1 MPSKTAQGY
10 IDEADVILPESYIY
24 STEEI
29 NPFPSTLKDYE
40 ELDNREDEMDSQLQ
54 TTETEVEDLALNK
67 ALETSMSSVLWKLQ
81 NRERVILSLKFG
93 LNRKI
98 YLTEQEQLYYGM
110 EKNGIE
116 MTFEEIGHY
125 LNISGNRVN
134 QIEKYA
140 LRRLR
145 RPSLEKKI
153 KDFWYYN

>member
-1 MPSKTAQGY
+1 MSSKTAQGY
-10 IDEADVILPESYIY
+10 IDEPDVILPESYIY

-29 NPFPSTLKDYE
+29 NPFPSTFKDYE

-67 ALETSMSSVLWKLQ
+67 ALETSLSSVLWKLQ
-81 NRERVILSLKFG
+81 NRERVILTLKFG

-98 YLTEQEQLYYGM
+98 YLSEQEQLYYGM

>member
-29 NPFPSTLKDYE
+29 NPFPSTFKDYE

-110 EKNGIE
+110 EKKGIE

>member
-54 TTETEVEDLALNK
+54 TTETKVEDLALNK

-134 QIEKYA
+134 QIEKICSSEVA
-140 LRRLR
+140 TPITRKENKRFLVL
-145 RPSLEKKI
+145 
-153 KDFWYYN
+153 

>member
-1 MPSKTAQGY
+1 MPSKTAQRY

-24 STEEI
+24 PTEEI
-29 NPFPSTLKDYE
+29 NPFPSTFKDYE
-40 ELDNREDEMDSQLQ
+40 KLDNHEDEMDSQLQ

>member
-10 IDEADVILPESYIY
+10 IDEPDVILPESYIY

-29 NPFPSTLKDYE
+29 NPFPSTFKDYE

-67 ALETSMSSVLWKLQ
+67 ALETSMSSILWKLQ
-81 NRERVILSLKFG
+81 NRERVILTLKFG

-125 LNISGNRVN
+125 LNISGNRIN

>member
-29 NPFPSTLKDYE
+29 NPFPSTVKDYE
-40 ELDNREDEMDSQLQ
+40 GLDNCEDEMDSQLQ

>member
-29 NPFPSTLKDYE
+29 NPFPSTFKDYE
-40 ELDNREDEMDSQLQ
+40 KLDNHEDEMDSQLQ
-54 TTETEVEDLALNK
+54 TTETEVEDSVLNK

-98 YLTEQEQLYYGM
+98 YLTEQEQLYCGM

>member
-1 MPSKTAQGY
+1 MPSETAQGY

-29 NPFPSTLKDYE
+29 NPFPSTFKEYE

>member
-29 NPFPSTLKDYE
+29 NPFPSPFKDYE

>member
-29 NPFPSTLKDYE
+29 NPFPSTFKDYE

-54 TTETEVEDLALNK
+54 TTETEVEDLVLNK

-110 EKNGIE
+110 EKKGIE

>member
-29 NPFPSTLKDYE
+29 NPFPSTFKDYE

-98 YLTEQEQLYYGM
+98 YLTEQERLYYGM

>member
-29 NPFPSTLKDYE
+29 NPFPSTFKDYE

-110 EKNGIE
+110 EKKGIE

-125 LNISGNRVN
+125 LNISGNRIN

>member
-29 NPFPSTLKDYE
+29 NPFPSTFKDYE

>member
-29 NPFPSTLKDYE
+29 NPFPSTFKDYE
-40 ELDNREDEMDSQLQ
+40 KLDNHEDEMDSQLQ

>member
-54 TTETEVEDLALNK
+54 TTETKVEDLALNK

>member
-1 MPSKTAQGY
+1 MSSKTAQGY
-10 IDEADVILPESYIY
+10 IDEPDVILPESYIY

-29 NPFPSTLKDYE
+29 NPFPSTFKDYE

-67 ALETSMSSVLWKLQ
+67 ALETSLSSVLWKLQ
-81 NRERVILSLKFG
+81 NRERVILTLKFG

-153 KDFWYYN
+153 NDF

>member
-1 MPSKTAQGY
+1 MTSKTAQGY

-29 NPFPSTLKDYE
+29 NPFPSPFKDYE

>member
-29 NPFPSTLKDYE
+29 NPFPSTFKDYE

-125 LNISGNRVN
+125 LNISGNRG
-134 QIEKYA
+134 K
-140 LRRLR
+140 
-145 RPSLEKKI
+145 S
-153 KDFWYYN
+153 D

>member
-1 MPSKTAQGY
+1 MSSKTAQGY
-10 IDEADVILPESYIY
+10 IDEPDVILPESYIY

-29 NPFPSTLKDYE
+29 NPFPSTFKDYE

-67 ALETSMSSVLWKLQ
+67 ALETSLSSVLWKLQ
-81 NRERVILSLKFG
+81 NRERVILTLKFR

-134 QIEKYA
+134 
-140 LRRLR
+140 
-145 RPSLEKKI
+145 
-153 KDFWYYN
+153 

>member
-1 MPSKTAQGY
+1 MSSKTAQGY
-10 IDEADVILPESYIY
+10 IDEPDVILPESYIY

-29 NPFPSTLKDYE
+29 NPFPSTFKDYE

-67 ALETSMSSVLWKLQ
+67 ALETSLSSVLWKLQ
-81 NRERVILSLKFG
+81 NRERVILTLKFG

>member
-1 MPSKTAQGY
+1 MSSKTAQGY
-10 IDEADVILPESYIY
+10 IDEPDVILPESYIY

-29 NPFPSTLKDYE
+29 NPFPSTFKDYE

-134 QIEKYA
+134 QSEKYA

>member
-29 NPFPSTLKDYE
+29 NPFPSTFKDYE

-116 MTFEEIGHY
+116 MTFEEIRHY

>member
-29 NPFPSTLKDYE
+29 NPFPSTFKDYE

-54 TTETEVEDLALNK
+54 TTETKVEDLALNK

>member
-29 NPFPSTLKDYE
+29 NPFPSTFKDYE

-81 NRERVILSLKFG
+81 NRERVILTLKFG

>member
-1 MPSKTAQGY
+1 MSSKTAQGY
-10 IDEADVILPESYIY
+10 IDEPDVILPESYIY

-29 NPFPSTLKDYE
+29 NPFPSTFKDYE

-81 NRERVILSLKFG
+81 KRERVILSLKFG

>member
-1 MPSKTAQGY
+1 MSSKTAQGY
-10 IDEADVILPESYIY
+10 IDEPDVILPESYIY

-29 NPFPSTLKDYE
+29 NPFPSTFKDYE

>member
-1 MPSKTAQGY
+1 M
-10 IDEADVILPESYIY
+10 PESYIY

-29 NPFPSTLKDYE
+29 NPFPSTFKDYE

-67 ALETSMSSVLWKLQ
+67 ALETSLSSVLWKLQ
-81 NRERVILSLKFG
+81 NRERVILTLKFG

>member
-29 NPFPSTLKDYE
+29 NPFPSTFKEYE

>member
-1 MPSKTAQGY
+1 MTSKTAQGY

-29 NPFPSTLKDYE
+29 NPFPSTFKDYE

-153 KDFWYYN
+153 KDFSNY

>member
-29 NPFPSTLKDYE
+29 NPFPSTFKDYE

-81 NRERVILSLKFG
+81 NRERIILSLKFG

-140 LRRLR
+140 PRRLQ

>member
-10 IDEADVILPESYIY
+10 IDEPDVILPESYIY

-29 NPFPSTLKDYE
+29 NPFPSTFKDYE

-67 ALETSMSSVLWKLQ
+67 ALETSLSSVLWKLQ
-81 NRERVILSLKFG
+81 NRERVILTLKFG

>member
-29 NPFPSTLKDYE
+29 NPFPSTFKDYE

-110 EKNGIE
+110 EKKG
-116 MTFEEIGHY
+116 
-125 LNISGNRVN
+125 
-134 QIEKYA
+134 
-140 LRRLR
+140 
-145 RPSLEKKI
+145 
-153 KDFWYYN
+153 

>member
-29 NPFPSTLKDYE
+29 NPFPSTFKDYE

-140 LRRLR
+140 LLRLR